1 MHLFIDTNI
10 FLSFYH
16 LTSDDLEELRKLTV
30 LLEEKKITLYL
41 TEQVV
46 FEFRRNREA
55 KIADALKGLKEQ
67 RLSLQFPQICK
78 DYPEYPELR
87 KLQKIY
93 EECHATLLEKVS
105 LDAAQATL
113 KADVIINELFGKA
126 TRIETSS
133 EFVDKAKLRLEV
145 GNPPGKDG
153 SLGDAISW
161 ESLLERVPA
170 GVELHF
176 ITDDRDYV
184 SVLDENRF
192 KEFLLQEWTE
202 SGHGKIVF
210 YRRLASFFKDHF
222 PQIKLASELEKELAI
237 RALATSGSFSETH
250 SAIARLAKYT
260 QFTGAQVNDIVR
272 AAVSNNQVSW
282 IIEDEDIHKFLS
294 GVIAGHEKDVDAD
307 NYAELLRQLKIKVKE
322 TTEARVDYDDVPF

>member
-41 TEQVV
+41 TDQVI

-78 DYPEYPELR
+78 DYPELR
-87 KLQKIY
+87 KPQKIY

-105 LDAAQATL
+105 SDAAQATL
-113 KADVIINELFGKA
+113 KADAIINELFGKA

-133 EFVDKAKLRLEV
+133 EFVEKAKHRFNV

-161 ESLLERVPA
+161 EALLECVPA
-170 GVELHF
+170 TVDLHF

-237 RALATSGSFSETH
+237 RALATSASFSETH
-250 SAIARLAKYT
+250 SAVARLAKYT

-272 AAVSNNQVSW
+272 AAVSNSQVSW
-282 IIEDEDIHKFLS
+282 IIEDADIHKFLS
-294 GVIAGHEKDVDAD
+294 GVIVGHEKDVDVD
-307 NYAELLRQLKIKVKE
+307 NHSELLRLLKIKVKE
-322 TTEARVDYDDVPF
+322 TAEAKVDYDDVPF